1 MTEMAFV
8 AGLEAHLRMISTEAT
23 RKYPIVKDA
32 AERAMFKV
40 R

>member
-1 MTEMAFV
+1 MAFV
-8 AGLEAHLRMISTEAT
+8 VGLEAHLRMISTEAT
-23 RKYPIVKDA
+23 REYPIVEDA